1 MRLPRRRPRGGDR
14 SDDAYDPL
22 DVATT
27 LWRRLATGDAA
38 VWDELANVD
47 AMMANGTPEQRTSFG
62 VKVVETLQNLLS
74 HPDAGVDPRAVR
86 ARLGPALGLLWDE
99 LDAHWALVA
108 DWVDETGHAGTPL
121 TADAAYAIDDP
132 RLALTVRSMHRLMP
146 DGRFV
151 ALTDLARRERETGE
165 SFRAS

>member
-1 MRLPRRRPRGGDR
+1 VRLPFRRSRAAPEPEAG
-14 SDDAYDPL
+14 YDPL

-27 LWRRLATGDAA
+27 LWRRLATGDAS

-47 AMMANGTPEQRTSFG
+47 AMLATAAPEQRTAFG

-74 HPDAGVDPRAVR
+74 HPDAGVSPGDVR
-86 ARLGPALGLLWDE
+86 ARLGPAAGRLWDE

-108 DWVDETGHAGTPL
+108 RWVVTHPSDQARPTAET
-121 TADAAYAIDDP
+121 AYSIKDP
-132 RLALTVRSMHRLMP
+132 ELALTVRSMYRAMP

-151 ALTDLARRERETGE
+151 GISDVARHALATGE
-165 SFRAS
+165 AFAAS